1 MSKKTIEYAKKLV
14 SQMTIDEKISQ
25 MLYESPAI
33 ERLGIP
39 EYNWWNEAL
48 HGVARA
54 GVATV
59 FPQAI
64 GLAATFDTDL
74 IEKIGDVVSTE
85 GRGKFN
91 EFSKKGDHGIYK
103 GLTFWAP
110 NVNIFRDPR
119 WGRGHETYGEDPYLT
134 GKLGCAYIRGLQGDD
149 PDHLKSAACAKHFA
163 VHSGPEAIR
172 HEFDAKASKHDMYD
186 TYLYAFKR
194 CVKDAKVEAVMGA
207 YNRVNGEPACGSR
220 TLLKDILRDEFGF
233 EGHVVSDCWAILDF
247 HEHHHVTDTVEESAA
262 MAVNNGCDLNCGSAF
277 LHLKDAYDK
286 GLVSD
291 EAITAAV
298 ERLMEVRIR
307 LGMMKDYPSPY
318 EDISYEVVEC
328 KEHVELSVEAAR
340 RSLVL
345 LKNKDNF
352 LPLDRKNVKTIA
364 VIGPNANS
372 RDALIGN
379 YYGTSSRYIT
389 PLEGLQQYLGE
400 DTRVLYA
407 EGCHLYKDKV
417 QGLAEEKDRFKEAL
431 IMAEQSDVVVMCLG
445 LDATIEGEEGD
456 AGNEYASG
464 DKLGLMLPGLQEELL
479 EAVAAVGKPVILVL
493 SAGSAIDL
501 SWAEEHVDAIIDSWY
516 PGARGGKAVAEAIFG
531 EYSPSGKLPVTF
543 YQGTENLPEF
553 TDYSMAHRT
562 YRYTNENVLY
572 PFGYGLSYTT
582 FEYSNLNV
590 KNNIVSFKIK
600 NTGKVKG
607 KEIAQVYVSQCNPT
621 IFKPLKEL
629 KGFAKVELEPDE
641 EKEVNI
647 TLDDSAFQYYNVQNK
662 KWEIES
668 GEYKILVGKSCESI
682 ELECKIHID
691 SKDEKPEADFPK
703 VYGSGKVQNV
713 TDEDFEK
720 LLGQKIPDRYI
731 KLEEISEDN
740 TLEQIKNTKVGK
752 IIYEN
757 QIQKMNRLLQE
768 QNVNKATKVMM
779 DMQKP
784 LKKFYEK
791 KSSKYTKEMIDELIN
806 IAKNDLDYKEC
817 KFANEYLK

>member
-1 MSKKTIEYAKKLV
+1 
-14 SQMTIDEKISQ
+14 
-25 MLYESPAI
+25 
-33 ERLGIP
+33 
-39 EYNWWNEAL
+39 
-48 HGVARA
+48 
-54 GVATV
+54 
-59 FPQAI
+59 
-64 GLAATFDTDL
+64 
-74 IEKIGDVVSTE
+74 
-85 GRGKFN
+85 
-91 EFSKKGDHGIYK
+91 
-103 GLTFWAP
+103 
-110 NVNIFRDPR
+110 
-119 WGRGHETYGEDPYLT
+119 
-134 GKLGCAYIRGLQGDD
+134 
-149 PDHLKSAACAKHFA
+149 
-163 VHSGPEAIR
+163 
-172 HEFDAKASKHDMYD
+172 
-186 TYLYAFKR
+186 
-194 CVKDAKVEAVMGA
+194 MGA

-572 PFGYGLSYTT
+572 PFGYGLHYGETNYDGMSVDKAESDVNESVEVFVNVTNDSRYTVNEIVQLYIRHVDAA
-582 FEYSNLNV
+582 EYEPGYQLKGIEVV
-590 KNNIVSFKIK
+590 KLEPYETKKVKLTLSPRDFAVIEEDGSCVAVPGIYEISAGGQQPDDRSTKL
-600 NTGKVKG
+600 TGKRTERIDITRCG
-607 KEIAQVYVSQCNPT
+607 
-621 IFKPLKEL
+621 
-629 KGFAKVELEPDE
+629 
-641 EKEVNI
+641 EKTGV
-647 TLDDSAFQYYNVQNK
+647 
-662 KWEIES
+662 
-668 GEYKILVGKSCESI
+668 
-682 ELECKIHID
+682 
-691 SKDEKPEADFPK
+691 
-703 VYGSGKVQNV
+703 
-713 TDEDFEK
+713 
-720 LLGQKIPDRYI
+720 
-731 KLEEISEDN
+731 
-740 TLEQIKNTKVGK
+740 
-752 IIYEN
+752 
-757 QIQKMNRLLQE
+757 
-768 QNVNKATKVMM
+768 
-779 DMQKP
+779 
-784 LKKFYEK
+784 
-791 KSSKYTKEMIDELIN
+791 
-806 IAKNDLDYKEC
+806 DY
-817 KFANEYLK
+817 